1 MGTSADAVGCSLPRL
16 FLPALTIARFACGP
30 ITVLASLSL
39 IEIARA
45 FGISVGVAGQI
56 NTAYSLV
63 AFIFAMLTGFLSLRF
78 RHKSLLLGGVLLMAL
93 STLGC
98 FLAAGLTSLFV
109 FYSLSGI
116 GYAIVNSMVFA
127 MVGDHLVLEK
137 RPRAIGWIVA
147 GGALVYAVGA
157 PIIALMLGFGGW
169 RFPLLGFVLPVLL
182 TSVTMIL
189 LGLPSR
195 GKSRTKVEPQ
205 TDLSFKEIFLN
216 GSAVACLTGDT
227 LRVAALVAVMFYSAS
242 FFRQRFVMS
251 VDIAS
256 FVLLGA
262 AVAYVLGSLSA
273 AGLVGRVGRKPS
285 TTLTALLSGA
295 LTVTYSLVPNVLPSM
310 ILMLMAAWFF
320 GMAASSANSLTL
332 EQVPRFRGAMMSV
345 DTAALNIG
353 SGFGTAVGGLSLLY
367 FGYEGL
373 GSVLGAMGIIAAL
386 FYGLLAMDPTKSGR
400 T

>member
-1 MGTSADAVGCSLPRL
+1 MGTSSDAVGSSLPKL

-45 FGISVGVAGQI
+45 FDTSVGVAGQI

-63 AFIFAMLTGFLSLRF
+63 AFTFAMLTGFLSLRF
-78 RHKSLLLGGVLLMAL
+78 RHKSLLLGGVLVMAV

-98 FLAAGLTSLFV
+98 FLAADLTSLFV

-127 MVGDHLVLEK
+127 IVGDHLLLEK

-195 GKSRTKVEPQ
+195 DMSRTKAMPQ

-373 GSVLGAMGIIAAL
+373 GSVLGAIGIIAAL